1 MFFVYS
7 NDNFLIKKQIDKLCQ
22 KANIDNEYDI
32 FEYSLI
38 DDSIIKIVEEITT
51 YSIFSSK
58 KIIVIN
64 DCWFVNESKIKLYKD
79 YDSKYVEQILNNNS
93 SEVEIIM
100 TLNSDKFSK
109 KLKIAKLTEEKC
121 KMLKLEEPNLIQKKE
136 IVTKRLE
143 NAKIEFDLD
152 SIEIFLDK
160 LPNDMQ
166 VFTNEINKIIS
177 LRKKVTKSLINEIT
191 SKYNNFDSFQIANC
205 FISNDINTFLKQ
217 WSSYMEINND
227 IFSFLALL
235 ASNLITLR
243 NIILLKEE
251 RMSNSE
257 IASVLGANPYRIS
270 KLLEQNKLNI
280 KQINDKIKLLYLLEK
295 NIKSGIFDN
304 KIIPEIELLKMFDV

>member
-38 DDSIIKIVEEITT
+38 DDSIIKIIEEITT

-64 DCWFVNESKIKLYKD
+64 DCWFVNESKIKLHKD
-79 YDSKYVEQILNNNS
+79 YDSKYVEQILRNNS

-100 TLNSDKFSK
+100 TLNSEKFSK

-143 NAKIEFDLD
+143 NEKIEFDID

-205 FISNDINTFLKQ
+205 FISNDIKTFLKQ
-217 WSSYMEINND
+217 WSNYMEINND
-227 IFSFLALL
+227 IFSFLGLL

-257 IASVLGANPYRIS
+257 IASILGANPYRIS

-295 NIKSGIFDN
+295 NIKSGVFDN

>member
-1 MFFVYS
+1 
-7 NDNFLIKKQIDKLCQ
+7 
-22 KANIDNEYDI
+22 
-32 FEYSLI
+32 
-38 DDSIIKIVEEITT
+38 
-51 YSIFSSK
+51 
-58 KIIVIN
+58 
-64 DCWFVNESKIKLYKD
+64 
-79 YDSKYVEQILNNNS
+79 
-93 SEVEIIM
+93 
-100 TLNSDKFSK
+100 
-109 KLKIAKLTEEKC
+109 
-121 KMLKLEEPNLIQKKE
+121 
-136 IVTKRLE
+136 
-143 NAKIEFDLD
+143 
-152 SIEIFLDK
+152 
-160 LPNDMQ
+160 MQ

-177 LRKKVTKSLINEIT
+177 LRKKVTKNLINEIT

-205 FISNDINTFLKQ
+205 FISNDIKTFLKQ

-295 NIKSGIFDN
+295 NIKSGVFDN